1 MTQTRHTQSKC
12 YRDSNLKPLVCKS
25 RSFGLDLLA
34 PCLNFEL
41 FFFSFGEELFWVNVV
56 CQFYHFDPYSF
67 NFVNFCLYSFQLCQ
81 ITHNLVKFSPH
92 GPYKLCLVW
101 SHQKYI
107 GNPTS
112 NQMQTQPNLKH
123 ILQSTKF
130 NPNKIIGLFSANS
143 PQTLQ
148 TSIPQS
154 PQISINKIPN
164 KSNELRVGLY
174 PFKGYAGNFELIS
187 SPVTKSTKHTFTPLC
202 FFVILIQRFF
212 SCNE

>member
-1 MTQTRHTQSKC
+1 
-12 YRDSNLKPLVCKS
+12 
-25 RSFGLDLLA
+25 
-34 PCLNFEL
+34 
-41 FFFSFGEELFWVNVV
+41 
-56 CQFYHFDPYSF
+56 
-67 NFVNFCLYSFQLCQ
+67 
-81 ITHNLVKFSPH
+81 
-92 GPYKLCLVW
+92 
-101 SHQKYI
+101 
-107 GNPTS
+107 
-112 NQMQTQPNLKH
+112 MQTQPNLKH

-130 NPNKIIGLFSANS
+130 NPNKILGLFSANS

-164 KSNELRVGLY
+164 KSNELLVGLY

-212 SCNE
+212 SCNEGLGISMTLFLFKNVDFKVPININFWLLGMR